1 MLIDTIKKENM
12 LALKNKDENKRA
24 VLSVIINKYMI
35 AGYEAKAKGKELSDD
50 DLLKI
55 ISKQVKELEE
65 EKESYVQAN
74 REDSVKKIEE
84 QISVISSYL
93 PKLLSEEEIKTII
106 LSLEDKSIPS
116 VMKYFKTNYPNKVD
130 MGVVNKVLKSLL
142 YLSLFKKA

>member
-50 DLLKI
+50 NLLKI

-130 MGVVNKVLKSLL
+130 MGVVNKVLKSL
-142 YLSLFKKA
+142 

>member
-65 EKESYVQAN
+65 EKESYVQAD

-130 MGVVNKVLKSLL
+130 MGVVNKVLKSL
-142 YLSLFKKA
+142 

>member
-1 MLIDTIKKENM
+1 MLIDIIKKENM

-65 EKESYVQAN
+65 EKDSYVKAN

-84 QISVISSYL
+84 QINVISSYL
-93 PKLLSEEEIKTII
+93 PKLLSEEEIKSII

-116 VMKYFKTNYPNKVD
+116 VMKYFKTNYANKVD
-130 MGVVNKVLKSLL
+130 MGVVNKVLKSL
-142 YLSLFKKA
+142 

>member
-35 AGYEAKAKGKELSDD
+35 AGYEAKAKAKELSDD

-65 EKESYVQAN
+65 EKDSYVKAN

-84 QISVISSYL
+84 QINVISSYL
-93 PKLLSEEEIKTII
+93 PKLLSEEEIKSII

-116 VMKYFKTNYPNKVD
+116 VMKYFKTNYANKVD
-130 MGVVNKVLKSLL
+130 LGVVNKVLKSL
-142 YLSLFKKA
+142 